1 MAKHN
6 ERSTV
11 RTFFYLNTTD
21 VYLTGLISGPGI
33 KHRVFDGG
41 VGQRIGSHAR
51 VAENIAQY
59 VPGIHASFF
68 SSFLLTVSS
77 GCHSSTISK
86 HHWQCKPGRLWR
98 SGISSV
104 LSLWRQFSIFLQFRL
119 QVFSFVGEWLSC
131 CLLAEITYSF
141 RPD

>member
-1 MAKHN
+1 MKDRQY
-6 ERSTV
+6 ER
-11 RTFFYLNTTD
+11 FYLNTTD

-68 SSFLLTVSS
+68 FFIPFDFFL
-77 GCHSSTISK
+77 
-86 HHWQCKPGRLWR
+86 RLPQQR
-98 SGISSV
+98 DIKT
-104 LSLWRQFSIFLQFRL
+104 SLA
-119 QVFSFVGEWLSC
+119 V
-131 CLLAEITYSF
+131 
-141 RPD
+141 

>member
-1 MAKHN
+1 MKDRQY
-6 ERSTV
+6 EL
-11 RTFFYLNTTD
+11 FYLNTTD

-68 SSFLLTVSS
+68 LDSFCLFPQVATAARYQNIIGSVNPAVFRDRALALCSLFGDSFLYFYNFVCRYSVS
-77 GCHSSTISK
+77 
-86 HHWQCKPGRLWR
+86 
-98 SGISSV
+98 
-104 LSLWRQFSIFLQFRL
+104 
-119 QVFSFVGEWLSC
+119 
-131 CLLAEITYSF
+131 
-141 RPD
+141 